1 MNRREVRRKRRIR
14 NQIISYV
21 ISAVL
26 LAAVAAGVFFGIR
39 HISNAMQEKRRQEEM
54 QESMEAETE
63 SLPETGTSEE
73 GVPETE
79 GQEGTPPAVSEE
91 DLLEEMVNNAIANM
105 SLEDKVAGLF
115 IIRPEAITGVGTV
128 VQAGDGTRDA
138 LAKYPVGGLVYFT
151 KNIQSSEQ
159 LKEMLGKTAGYA
171 KYPLFLAVDE
181 EGGRVARVAE
191 ALGLENVG
199 PMAAVG
205 ATGDAQAARNV
216 GTTIGTYL
224 KEFGF
229 NLDFAPVADVQ
240 TNPENTVIG
249 DRAFGSDPAS
259 VSLMVQAAVEG
270 MQEAGVSA
278 CLKHFPGHGNTTGDS
293 HEGAVETGRT
303 LEEMQA
309 AEFLPF
315 QAGIAAGVDMVMV
328 GHISAPGLTGGDA
341 LPASLFEGVRSE
353 VLLHALEERGILR
366 NQLGYDGIVVTDA
379 MDMAAISAYY
389 ASDEAAIKALKAGAD
404 MILMP
409 EDFVQAY
416 EGVIAAVRDGRID
429 EDRVNDSLK
438 RIYRVKYGDTLAQ

>member
-79 GQEGTPPAVSEE
+79 GQEGTPPVVSEE

-115 IIRPEAITGVGTV
+115 IIRPEAITGVGTA

-171 KYPLFLAVDE
+171 
-181 EGGRVARVAE
+181 
-191 ALGLENVG
+191 
-199 PMAAVG
+199 
-205 ATGDAQAARNV
+205 
-216 GTTIGTYL
+216 
-224 KEFGF
+224 
-229 NLDFAPVADVQ
+229 
-240 TNPENTVIG
+240 
-249 DRAFGSDPAS
+249 
-259 VSLMVQAAVEG
+259 
-270 MQEAGVSA
+270 
-278 CLKHFPGHGNTTGDS
+278 
-293 HEGAVETGRT
+293 
-303 LEEMQA
+303 
-309 AEFLPF
+309 
-315 QAGIAAGVDMVMV
+315 
-328 GHISAPGLTGGDA
+328 
-341 LPASLFEGVRSE
+341 
-353 VLLHALEERGILR
+353 
-366 NQLGYDGIVVTDA
+366 
-379 MDMAAISAYY
+379 
-389 ASDEAAIKALKAGAD
+389 
-404 MILMP
+404 
-409 EDFVQAY
+409 
-416 EGVIAAVRDGRID
+416 
-429 EDRVNDSLK
+429 
-438 RIYRVKYGDTLAQ
+438 

>member
-1 MNRREVRRKRRIR
+1 MSRREVRRKRRIR

-63 SLPETGTSEE
+63 SLPETGTPEE
-73 GVPETE
+73 GALETE
-79 GQEGTPPAVSEE
+79 GQEEMPPAVSEE
-91 DLLEEMVNNAIANM
+91 ELLEEMVNNAIADM

-115 IIRPEAITGVGTV
+115 IIRPEAITGVGTA

-159 LKEMLGKTAGYA
+159 LKEMLGNTAGYA

-199 PMAAVG
+199 AMASVG

-341 LPASLFEGVRSE
+341 LPASLNEAVIT
-353 VLLHALEERGILR
+353 GILR